1 MGTLGTSPTSAFR
14 CVPPLAR
21 ARGGGVERRGAPRLT
36 GPVSADVSPSAAP
49 RSVPSSL
56 PAAGSNPISI
66 PGRKGVGGASRG
78 SSRGASPSGASPS
91 KLNPHFASAPGN
103 LFGGPGFSST
113 PASLVSKVSKGK
125 PSTSLGVNTG
135 EAGVSKPTSS
145 KYRGVRQRPWG
156 KFAAEIRD
164 PTRGSRL
171 WLGTFDSAEEAAR
184 AYDSAAR
191 AIRGQNAVTNFPA
204 PEGGLDPMPQ
214 QVAEALGM
222 TGVPTLPAGSP
233 PDNGGDAAAHAVH
246 LLWRGVVPPGPD
258 PKAAGAATLAD
269 VLAFLRQYLN
279 ERRAPGAAAP
289 EGFAALMVDR
299 ALAFW
304 FQGTGAYHGLVEAFV
319 RKVTEEASPAA
330 GGVEALVGTLVSH
343 LCEVEGPES
352 APVRTAPPTAFHRR
366 ARLLRGALFDLAGM
380 RADLGLLVVLQCV
393 ERVKEAAPVLCD
405 PEAPEPA
412 RVRALKSTAPLCAVL
427 QALSPRFVMILAET
441 LSSPQ
446 ATGETDAAALVAN
459 TLSCA
464 RAFGE

>member
-1 MGTLGTSPTSAFR
+1 
-14 CVPPLAR
+14 
-21 ARGGGVERRGAPRLT
+21 
-36 GPVSADVSPSAAP
+36 
-49 RSVPSSL
+49 VPSSL

-233 PDNGGDAAAHAVH
+233 P
-246 LLWRGVVPPGPD
+246 
-258 PKAAGAATLAD
+258 AAGAAAGKPDRRRAGARSATKAGKSEKEEAEALAD
-269 VLAFLRQYLN
+269 EAELLLYLH
-279 ERRAPGAAAP
+279 GA
-289 EGFAALMVDR
+289 E
-299 ALAFW
+299 
-304 FQGTGAYHGLVEAFV
+304 
-319 RKVTEEASPAA
+319 
-330 GGVEALVGTLVSH
+330 
-343 LCEVEGPES
+343 
-352 APVRTAPPTAFHRR
+352 
-366 ARLLRGALFDLAGM
+366 
-380 RADLGLLVVLQCV
+380 
-393 ERVKEAAPVLCD
+393 
-405 PEAPEPA
+405 
-412 RVRALKSTAPLCAVL
+412 
-427 QALSPRFVMILAET
+427 
-441 LSSPQ
+441 
-446 ATGETDAAALVAN
+446 
-459 TLSCA
+459 
-464 RAFGE
+464 

>member
-1 MGTLGTSPTSAFR
+1 M
-14 CVPPLAR
+14 
-21 ARGGGVERRGAPRLT
+21 VEAPRL
-36 GPVSADVSPSAAP
+36 AP
-49 RSVPSSL
+49 RGDGGG
-56 PAAGSNPISI
+56 PAPGTEAGP
-66 PGRKGVGGASRG
+66 PDALVGRGVGVWFPGDARFYCGVVRAYDARRGLHTVRYDDGEEEELDFADEEVRFDLGAD
-78 SSRGASPSGASPS
+78 ASPPPPFGQADP
-91 KLNPHFASAPGN
+91 PPAPDN
-103 LFGGPGFSST
+103 
-113 PASLVSKVSKGK
+113 
-125 PSTSLGVNTG
+125 GVNTG
-135 EAGVSKPTSS
+135 EAGASKPTPS
-145 KYRGVRQRPWG
+145 KYRGVQRQSKSGR
-156 KFAAEIRD
+156 FRAQIH
-164 PTRGSRL
+164 
-171 WLGTFDSAEEAAR
+171 LGTFDSAEEAAR

-258 PKAAGAATLAD
+258 PQAAGAATLAD
-269 VLAFLRQYLN
+269 ALAFLRQYLN

-405 PEAPEPA
+405 PVAPAPA
-412 RVRALKSTAPLCAVL
+412 RVRALKSMAPLCAVL

-446 ATGETDAAALVAN
+446 ATGQTDAAALVAN